1 MTGPQRKHSPDWQD
15 RIVKDPQILAGKPT
29 VKGTRISVELI
40 MQLLA
45 GGWSDADIID
55 CYDWVSSED
64 IEACIRYAAT
74 GAKLSST
81 SWSEIN
87 MRDAIL
93 DDELKEKRR
102 LERMGNAGKLNWSV
116 DYTDWISV
124 NQKILG
130 GKPTVRGMRI
140 SVELIIDRLEGGESQ
155 ADLIRNYPSITPED
169 ILACQQYASTG
180 AKLSNTTEVEFELMM
195 SEWETEEPPWVEVA
209 LELMERRGIGL
220 VDHDARAN
228 SQYSP

>member
-45 GGWSDADIID
+45 GGWSDAHIAD

-64 IEACIRYAAT
+64 IEACIRYTAT
-74 GAKLSST
+74 SARLSYT
-81 SWSEIN
+81 SWLEIN

-93 DDELKEKRR
+93 EDERQEKRR
-102 LERMGNAGKLNWSV
+102 LQRIETAGMLDWSV
-116 DYTDWISV
+116 DYTGRISV
-124 NQKILG
+124 NPKILG
-130 GKPTVRGMRI
+130 GKPIVKGTRI

-155 ADLIRNYPSITPED
+155 ADLIRNYPSITVED

-180 AKLSNTTEVEFELMM
+180 AKLSNTTEAEFELMM
-195 SEWETEEPPWVEVA
+195 SKWETEEP
-209 LELMERRGIGL
+209 
-220 VDHDARAN
+220 RAIAFEF
-228 SQYSP
+228 